1 MAPPLPALYCSLL
14 EGGQT
19 AAAAISGGNK
29 ELQNGHKETGAMQ
42 PEPELFRTN
51 QINDFT
57 TEVVRG
63 ERAAVEESGALPVL
77 GICPS
82 RSQNILFSELEY

>member
-1 MAPPLPALYCSLL
+1 M
-14 EGGQT
+14 
-19 AAAAISGGNK
+19 
-29 ELQNGHKETGAMQ
+29 QNGHKETGAMQ
-42 PEPELFRTN
+42 PEPELFRIN

-57 TEVVRG
+57 TEVLRE

-82 RSQNILFSELEY
+82 R

>member
-14 EGGQT
+14 EGQQT
-19 AAAAISGGNK
+19 AAAEIPATGSK
-29 ELQNGHKETGAMQ
+29 ELENGLHKEERGQ
-42 PEPELFRTN
+42 KQPELFRVN

-57 TEVVRG
+57 TEVVRE

-82 RSQNILFSELEY
+82 RF

>member
-14 EGGQT
+14 EGRQR
-19 AAAAISGGNK
+19 AAAEIPATGSK
-29 ELQNGHKETGAMQ
+29 ELENGLLHKEERGQKQ
-42 PEPELFRTN
+42 PEPELFRVN

-57 TEVVRG
+57 TEVVRE

-82 RSQNILFSELEY
+82 RF

>member
-1 MAPPLPALYCSLL
+1 MAPTLPTLYCNQL
-14 EGGQT
+14 EGRQT
-19 AAAAISGGNK
+19 AAAEIGGGGKK
-29 ELQNGHKETGAMQ
+29 EERAGKMQ
-42 PEPELFRTN
+42 PEPELFRIN

-82 RSQNILFSELEY
+82 RSQNIIFSELEY

>member
-19 AAAAISGGNK
+19 TAAAIPGGNK
-29 ELQNGHKETGAMQ
+29 ELQNASAMHPET
-42 PEPELFRTN
+42 ELFRIN

-57 TEVVRG
+57 TEVLRE

-77 GICPS
+77 GICPT
-82 RSQNILFSELEY
+82 R

>member
-19 AAAAISGGNK
+19 AAAAIQGGNK
-29 ELQNGHKETGAMQ
+29 ENGAMQ
-42 PEPELFRTN
+42 PEPELFRIN

-57 TEVVRG
+57 TEVLRE

-77 GICPS
+77 GICPT
-82 RSQNILFSELEY
+82 R

>member
-14 EGGQT
+14 EGRPT
-19 AAAAISGGNK
+19 AVAAIPSGGTG
-29 ELQNGHKETGAMQ
+29 LQNGHKEGQVGKIQ
-42 PEPELFRTN
+42 PEPETFRIN

-57 TEVVRG
+57 TEVVR
-63 ERAAVEESGALPVL
+63 EEQAAVEESGALPVL

-82 RSQNILFSELEY
+82 R

>member
-1 MAPPLPALYCSLL
+1 MK
-14 EGGQT
+14 GGQV
-19 AAAAISGGNK
+19 GDK
-29 ELQNGHKETGAMQ
+29 EKRVQVGKMQ
-42 PEPELFRTN
+42 PELFRIN

-63 ERAAVEESGALPVL
+63 EKAALEESGALPVL

-82 RSQNILFSELEY
+82 R